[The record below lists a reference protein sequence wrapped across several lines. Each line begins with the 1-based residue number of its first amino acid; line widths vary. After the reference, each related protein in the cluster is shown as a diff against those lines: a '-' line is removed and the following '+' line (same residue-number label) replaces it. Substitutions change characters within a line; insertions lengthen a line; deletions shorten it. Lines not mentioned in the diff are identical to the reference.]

1 MNKFDTLD
9 VQNFI
14 NEQPLSWYQWLIFI
28 LCFLIVAV
36 DGFDTAAIGYI
47 APSLSQEWS
56 IARADLGPVLSAA
69 LFGLAAGAIF
79 AGPLADRLGRK
90 TILTGSVLF
99 FGGWCL
105 ATAFATDLQTMV
117 ILRFLTGLGLGAAMP
132 NAVTLVSEFA
142 PARRRALIVN
152 TMFCGFPLGA
162 SLGGFAASWLIP
174 HYGWQSVLLTGGLM
188 PLLLCVILMLAL
200 PESVR
205 YLVAAGQPAVKIRRI
220 LSRISKQNLE
230 QVTHFMMQEHKLSEA
245 SSAMAVVLSRP
256 YFAGTLMLWL
266 TYFMGLLIFY
276 FLVSWLP
283 TLLKDINMPARQAA
297 LLTALFPLGGA
308 VGTILSGWLMDKFNP
323 HKIIAIGYAL
333 TAALLFAVGQESGN
347 LMLLG
352 ILVFLAGTN
361 MSGAQSSMAFL
372 AAGFYPTPARAT
384 GVAWMLGVGRFGGI
398 AGAFA
403 GAFLAPY
410 HLTLTQ
416 TFSLLTVPAVIATIA
431 LLIKHCLSPKSV
443 RSTAQRQ

>member
-1 MNKFDTLD
+1 MNKSTTLD

-47 APSLSQEWS
+47 APSLAQQWS
-56 IARADLGPVLSAA
+56 IARTDLGPVLSAA

-90 TILTGSVLF
+90 TILVLSVSF

-105 ATAFATDLQTMV
+105 ATAFAANLESMV

-132 NAVTLVSEFA
+132 NAITLMSEFA
-142 PARRRALIVN
+142 PQRRRALIVN

-162 SLGGFAASWLIP
+162 SLGGFASSWLIP
-174 HYGWQSVLLTGGLM
+174 HYGWQSVLLTGGVT
-188 PLLLCVILMLAL
+188 PLLLSAVLLIAL

-205 YLVAAGQPAVKIRRI
+205 YLVAANKPAAKIRSI
-220 LSRISKQNLE
+220 LSRISRQSLEHITSFTMQE
-230 QVTHFMMQEHKLSEA
+230 QVMSQA
-245 SSAMAVVLSRP
+245 PSAIRVVLSKS
-256 YFAGTLMLWL
+256 YLWGSLMLWL

-283 TLLKDINMPARQAA
+283 TLLKDINMPTQQAA
-297 LLTALFPLGGA
+297 LLTALFPLGGGI
-308 VGTILSGWLMDKFNP
+308 GTILSGWLMDNFNP
-323 HKIIAIGYAL
+323 HKILAAGYAL
-333 TAALLFAVGQESGN
+333 TAVLLFAVGQGTGN
-347 LMLLG
+347 PLLFG
-352 ILVFLAGTN
+352 VLVFMAGAT
-361 MSGAQSSMAFL
+361 MTGAQSSMASL

-398 AGAFA
+398 TGAFA
-403 GAFLAPY
+403 GAFLASY
-410 HLTLTQ
+410 ALTLTQ
-416 TFSLLTVPAVIATIA
+416 TFSLLTVPALIATAA
-431 LLIKHCLSPKSV
+431 LLIKHCIAV
-443 RSTAQRQ
+443 NTDRA